1 MNFERKEKY
10 GFNDLV
16 DIMKILRSPDGCPW
30 DRVQTHESI
39 RQDFIE
45 ETYEAIEAIDTADTE
60 LLREELG
67 DVMLQVVFHSVME
80 EEKGSF
86 DISDVCDEVCKKLII
101 RHPHVFS
108 DTIADT
114 PEEVLKNWDKIKMN
128 TKSQKSQ
135 SEVLASVSKALP
147 ALMYSQ
153 KIQKKAAKVGFDFE
167 NTEDTLMKV
176 EEELSELKTAIKNND
191 EENMS
196 EELGDLL
203 FSDKKARHRHVSFH
217 MRDEKQIYFR
227 LVMFHRPII
236 QHIAQFVK
244 PFFVK
249 NAHETSN
256 IYNLFLFSPLLHGK
270 TPKTRTN
277 LTSIFTK

>member
-45 ETYEAIEAIDTADTE
+45 ETYEAIEAIDTNDTE

-203 FSDKKARHRHVSFH
+203 FSVVNVARFINVNSEKALYDATLKFTERFSKVEQLCNERSIN
-217 MRDEKQIYFR
+217 MAEAPLSTLDSLWDE
-227 LVMFHRPII
+227 
-236 QHIAQFVK
+236 VK
-244 PFFVK
+244 
-249 NAHETSN
+249 
-256 IYNLFLFSPLLHGK
+256 
-270 TPKTRTN
+270 
-277 LTSIFTK
+277 

>member
-10 GFNDLV
+10 DFNDLV

-45 ETYEAIEAIDTADTE
+45 ETYEAIEAIDTSDTE

-86 DISDVCDEVCKKLII
+86 DIHDVCDEVCKKLII

-114 PEEVLKNWDKIKMN
+114 PEEVLKNWDKIKMD

-167 NTEDTLMKV
+167 STDDALKKV
-176 EEELSELKTAIKNND
+176 EAELCELKTAIENND

-203 FSDKKARHRHVSFH
+203 FSVVNVARFINVNSEKALYDATKKFTERFGKVEQLCNERSIDMAEAPLSTLDSLW
-217 MRDEKQIYFR
+217 DE
-227 LVMFHRPII
+227 
-236 QHIAQFVK
+236 VK
-244 PFFVK
+244 
-249 NAHETSN
+249 
-256 IYNLFLFSPLLHGK
+256 
-270 TPKTRTN
+270 
-277 LTSIFTK
+277 

>member
-1 MNFERKEKY
+1 MNFERKVKY
-10 GFNDLV
+10 DFNDLV
-16 DIMKILRSPDGCPW
+16 DIMKILRSDDGCPW

-86 DISDVCDEVCKKLII
+86 DISDVCDEVCKKLIV

-167 NTEDTLMKV
+167 NTDDTLKKV
-176 EEELSELKTAIKNND
+176 EEELCELKTAIANND

-203 FSDKKARHRHVSFH
+203 FSVVNVARFINVNSEKALYDATLKFTERFSKVEQLCNERSID
-217 MRDEKQIYFR
+217 MAEAPLSTLDSLWDE
-227 LVMFHRPII
+227 
-236 QHIAQFVK
+236 VK
-244 PFFVK
+244 
-249 NAHETSN
+249 
-256 IYNLFLFSPLLHGK
+256 
-270 TPKTRTN
+270 
-277 LTSIFTK
+277 

>member
-45 ETYEAIEAIDTADTE
+45 ETYEAIEAIDTNDTE

-167 NTEDTLMKV
+167 NTEDTLNKV

-203 FSDKKARHRHVSFH
+203 FSVVNVARFINVNSEKALYDATLKFTERFSKVEQLCNERSID
-217 MRDEKQIYFR
+217 MAEAPLSTLDSLWDE
-227 LVMFHRPII
+227 
-236 QHIAQFVK
+236 VK
-244 PFFVK
+244 
-249 NAHETSN
+249 
-256 IYNLFLFSPLLHGK
+256 
-270 TPKTRTN
+270 
-277 LTSIFTK
+277 

>member
-1 MNFERKEKY
+1 MNFERKERY
-10 GFNDLV
+10 DFNDLV
-16 DIMKILRSPDGCPW
+16 GIMKILRSPDGCPW

-45 ETYEAIEAIDTADTE
+45 ETYEAIEAIDTNDTE

-67 DVMLQVVFHSVME
+67 DVILQVVFHSVIE
-80 EEKGSF
+80 EENGTF

-114 PEEVLKNWDKIKMN
+114 PEQVLTNWDKIKMD

-135 SEVLASVSKALP
+135 SEVLSSVSKALP

-153 KIQKKAAKVGFDFE
+153 KIQKKAAKVGFDFD
-167 NTEDTLMKV
+167 NTDDTLKKV
-176 EEELSELKTAIKNND
+176 EEELSELKDAINNND

-203 FSDKKARHRHVSFH
+203 FSVVNVARFIKVDSEKALFDATKKFTER
-217 MRDEKQIYFR
+217 
-227 LVMFHRPII
+227 
-236 QHIAQFVK
+236 
-244 PFFVK
+244 
-249 NAHETSN
+249 
-256 IYNLFLFSPLLHGK
+256 
-270 TPKTRTN
+270 
-277 LTSIFTK
+277 FTKVEQLCFERSIDMAEASLSTLDSLWEEVK